1 MRKVLMGKAPESA
14 EHQGSIRIRTENLVM
29 IEVRPKSESSGTGG
43 VGRVSSPE
51 PWPAGTWKLGLS
63 WEPQAPVRMDLSE
76 DGPPGGDGSEI
87 PEENQEGHGMQSED
101 LGLYPEALRSH

>member
-1 MRKVLMGKAPESA
+1 MRSDPSL
-14 EHQGSIRIRTENLVM
+14 
-29 IEVRPKSESSGTGG
+29 
-43 VGRVSSPE
+43 SPQAQE
-51 PWPAGTWKLGLS
+51 GWEEFPHLSLGL
-63 WEPQAPVRMDLSE
+63 QAPGNLDCPGNHRPLSE